1 MLISLAA
8 VLVAITLAV
17 LAVFM
22 IPTFIEIRKTAVT
35 LRETTERAEREITQV
50 LHDLHSTLSDIK
62 VLVEEATA
70 RTDDV
75 KTFME
80 ALGETGRNLHTI
92 NHVVGKVANVLAT
105 SSVWAMGAKAA
116 GRVILER
123 LLKKRKEG

>member
-35 LRETTERAEREITQV
+35 LRETTEMAERELKPMLQDV
-50 LHDLHSTLSDIK
+50 HRTLSDIK

>member
-35 LRETTERAEREITQV
+35 LRETTERAER
-50 LHDLHSTLSDIK
+50 DLKPMLQDVHKMLSDIK
-62 VLVEEATA
+62 VLVEGATL
-70 RTDDV
+70 RSDDV